1 MQREGSLPESLPLR
15 PPFPANRVYAGMRRD
30 SFAAG
35 FWGALVVVALILA
48 ARREEPRRE
57 VLPPAPARIV
67 SAEYIPLATRGPEP
81 PPLRIEQ
88 TLAYSGNAN
97 THVFHQPS
105 CRYASCTNC
114 TAQFATRE
122 EAIDAGYRP
131 GGCCHP

>member
-1 MQREGSLPESLPLR
+1 
-15 PPFPANRVYAGMRRD
+15 MRRD

-35 FWGALVVVALILA
+35 FWCALVVVTLIVV
-48 ARREEPRRE
+48 ARQEEPRQE
-57 VLPPAPARIV
+57 VLPPAPAQIV
-67 SAEYIPLATRGPEP
+67 SAEYIPPTTRGPEP

-88 TLAYSGNAN
+88 GPAYSGN
-97 THVFHQPS
+97 TKSHLFHKPS
-105 CRYASCTNC
+105 CRHASCPNC